1 MPSPAGTGSHP
12 TSAHLHNNVT
22 ARNYKGVPPA
32 KNHLAQLFQPIS
44 PGHMFSESR
53 QSGAIKVGTV
63 RHTRSRGV
71 YKHELTVVTKPQSSE
86 NRRLAM
92 GGVLIGLVGA
102 EKKHWVLIDWKGAV
116 KGKGLVD
123 MNVTCQ
129 YKQFQ
134 RNHVLLEAYANTMA
148 DL

>member
-1 MPSPAGTGSHP
+1 M
-12 TSAHLHNNVT
+12 
-22 ARNYKGVPPA
+22 
-32 KNHLAQLFQPIS
+32 
-44 PGHMFSESR
+44 
-53 QSGAIKVGTV
+53 

-116 KGKGLVD
+116 KSKGLVD

-129 YKQFQ
+129 YEQSQ
-134 RNHVLLEAYANTMA
+134 RNHVLLEAYANIMA
-148 DL
+148 NL

>member
-32 KNHLAQLFQPIS
+32 KNHLAQLIQPIS

-116 KGKGLVD
+116 KGVRGW
-123 MNVTCQ
+123 
-129 YKQFQ
+129 
-134 RNHVLLEAYANTMA
+134 
-148 DL
+148 

>member
-1 MPSPAGTGSHP
+1 M
-12 TSAHLHNNVT
+12 
-22 ARNYKGVPPA
+22 
-32 KNHLAQLFQPIS
+32 
-44 PGHMFSESR
+44 
-53 QSGAIKVGTV
+53 GTV

-92 GGVLIGLVGA
+92 GGGFDRPCWGREKALGA
-102 EKKHWVLIDWKGAV
+102 YRLERCCQGS
-116 KGKGLVD
+116 KGLVD